1 MIYSQEKIHNNW
13 GMGVN
18 VPSSV
23 TDQSS
28 RKKYKQLKN
37 IESIYRS
44 IYKTAQYNCI
54 TNFFW
59 CVHGIFNK
67 VDHILGKC
75 HQSSK
80 H

>member
-37 IESIYRS
+37 IEI
-44 IYKTAQYNCI
+44 
-54 TNFFW
+54 
-59 CVHGIFNK
+59 
-67 VDHILGKC
+67 
-75 HQSSK
+75 
-80 H
+80 